1 MLLYSSL
8 VPFTRTARAVGRQP
22 VWQTR
27 PGSPDFRR
35 ELYTRRGAFGRQVLE
50 ETVEG
55 VRRGFCE
62 LLSQP
67 KLPAPLLAAASDL
80 RKQISGVYRTMREGV
95 QRHAT
100 GRVYPGEGSLQ
111 EAHAALLDRIRARI
125 VADGGLTEKQWQFVL
140 ANRGDVPVLPAA
152 PAAEPA
158 PASSPSQRASSRAKV
173 S

>member
-1 MLLYSSL
+1 M
-8 VPFTRTARAVGRQP
+8 
-22 VWQTR
+22 
-27 PGSPDFRR
+27 
-35 ELYTRRGAFGRQVLE
+35 GRQVLE

-100 GRVYPGEGSLQ
+100 GRAPPWDPSYPCLESHDGVTGNAGWCIDCGSV
-111 EAHAALLDRIRARI
+111 I
-125 VADGGLTEKQWQFVL
+125 
-140 ANRGDVPVLPAA
+140 A
-152 PAAEPA
+152 PP
-158 PASSPSQRASSRAKV
+158 SP
-173 S
+173 